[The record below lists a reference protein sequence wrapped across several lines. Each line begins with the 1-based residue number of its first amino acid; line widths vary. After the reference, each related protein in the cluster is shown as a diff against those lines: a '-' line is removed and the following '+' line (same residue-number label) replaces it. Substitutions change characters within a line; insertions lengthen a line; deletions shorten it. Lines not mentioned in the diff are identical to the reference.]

1 MTEEELTEE
10 EKAEQAAQDKQ
21 DWFRKEV
28 IDQLAESDRFQQF
41 VRLNYDIRPV
51 IDHDDKSIRL
61 QVIEVPWEIAKERL
75 MAEAKEALGDESEGI
90 VVAGADVL
98 GKLDKLPKS

>member
-1 MTEEELTEE
+1 MTDE
-10 EKAEQAAQDKQ
+10 EKTQQAQQ
-21 DWFRKEV
+21 DWFRKEL

-51 IDHDDKSIRL
+51 VDHEEQSMRL

-75 MAEAKEALGDESEGI
+75 QEEAKEVLGDQDEGI
-90 VVAGADVL
+90 IVAGADVL
-98 GKLDKLPKS
+98 SKLDKAQKG